1 MTRPPGNPSLEAQP
15 PKTSLPKTRV
25 LLLTSGTRGDVQP
38 FVALGRG
45 LLRAGY
51 AVRLCSHARFGGFV
65 ETHGL
70 EYAPVNDGLLE
81 LTTDG
86 RALTEGRGN
95 VLAAVRALQPTFAR
109 TLGDAAR
116 AAEGCNLI
124 VYHPKAMAG
133 PSLAEAHGVPG
144 VLSLPLPSLT
154 PTRAFALPLLG
165 ERDLGEVLNR
175 ASYAPLH
182 ASSAAYYGELR
193 RWRAAL
199 GLPRPARFAAPHR
212 DAAGRDVPT
221 LYPASP
227 SVVPPPT
234 DWPATTWMTGYWF
247 SEDDEKPDGAL
258 AAFVDA
264 GPPPVVIG
272 FSSMVG
278 RDAAGRTR
286 MVVDAVKEASVRAVL
301 VSGWGGLAESALQ
314 HVPEQIF
321 VTPVA
326 PFAWLFRRTAAVVRH
341 GGAGTTAEG
350 LRAGVP
356 ALVCPFFGDQPYW
369 GARVH
374 SLSVGPRPIP
384 QKRLSTPRL
393 AAAIAEMIRDE
404 GMRKRAQTLGA
415 AIRTERGV
423 ETAVAFLKRLKTP

>member
-1 MTRPPGNPSLEAQP
+1 MTQSSKNQPPGTP
-15 PKTSLPKTRV
+15 LPGTKV

-51 AVRLCSHARFGGFV
+51 AVRLCSHARFGGFI
-65 ETHGL
+65 ERHGL
-70 EYAPVNDGLLE
+70 EYAPMNDGLLE
-81 LTTDG
+81 LADTSRG
-86 RALTEGRGN
+86 RALIEGGGN

-116 AAEGCNLI
+116 AAEGCDLI

-165 ERDLGEVLNR
+165 ERDLGGALNR
-175 ASYAPLH
+175 ASYGLLR
-182 ASSAAYYGELR
+182 ASSAAYYGALKG
-193 RWRAAL
+193 WRASL

-212 DAAGRDVPT
+212 DAAGQDVPT
-221 LYPASP
+221 LYPVSP
-227 SVVPPPT
+227 QVVPLPS
-234 DWPATTWMTGYWF
+234 DWPAATRMTGYWF
-247 SEDDEKPDGAL
+247 LEDDGKPDVAL

-286 MVVDAVKEASVRAVL
+286 IVVDAVQRAGVRAVL
-301 VSGWGGLAESALQ
+301 VSGWGGVDDRSLGGVDPA
-314 HVPEQIF
+314 QIF
-321 VTPVA
+321 VTPAA
-326 PFAWLFRRTAAVVRH
+326 PFAWLFKRAAAVIHH

-374 SLSVGPRPIP
+374 SLGVGPRPIP
-384 QKRLSTPRL
+384 QKRLTATRL
-393 AAAIAEMIRDE
+393 AAAIAEMVGDE
-404 GMRKRAQTLGA
+404 GMRGRARHLGA
-415 AIRTERGV
+415 AIRAERGV
-423 ETAVAFLKRLKTP
+423 ETAVAFLECLKAP

>member
-1 MTRPPGNPSLEAQP
+1 M
-15 PKTSLPKTRV
+15 
-25 LLLTSGTRGDVQP
+25 LLLTSGTQGDVQP

-51 AVRLCSHARFGGFV
+51 AVRLCSHARFKPFI
-65 ETHGL
+65 EAHGL
-70 EYAPVNDGLLE
+70 EYAPMNDGLLE
-81 LTTDG
+81 LADTISG

-109 TLGDAAR
+109 TLEDAAR
-116 AAEGCNLI
+116 AAEGCDLI

-133 PSLAEAHGVPG
+133 PSLAEARGVPG

-165 ERDLGEVLNR
+165 ERNLGGTLNR
-175 ASYAPLH
+175 ASYGLLR
-182 ASSAAYYGELR
+182 ASSAAYYGALK
-193 RWRAAL
+193 RWRASL
-199 GLPRPARFAAPHR
+199 GLPRPARFAAPHW
-212 DAAGRDVPT
+212 DAAGQAVPT
-221 LYPASP
+221 LYPVSP
-227 SVVPPPT
+227 RVVFPPA
-234 DWPATTWMTGYWF
+234 DWPATTRMTGYWF
-247 SEDDEKPDGAL
+247 LDGDEEPSGAL

-278 RDAAGRTR
+278 QDAVGRTR
-286 MVVDAVKEASVRAVL
+286 MVVDAVKEAGVRAVL
-301 VSGWGGLAESALQ
+301 VSGWGGLAEDALP

-321 VTPVA
+321 VTPAA
-326 PFAWLFRRTAAVVRH
+326 PFAWLFGRAAAVVHH

-369 GARVH
+369 GSRVH
-374 SLSVGPRPIP
+374 SLGVGPRPIP
-384 QKRLSTPRL
+384 QKRLSAPRL
-393 AAAIAEMIRDE
+393 AAAITEMLGDE
-404 GMRKRAQTLGA
+404 GMRRRAQTLGA
-415 AIRTERGV
+415 AIRAEQGV
-423 ETAVAFLKRLKTP
+423 ETAVAFLERLKAPAQRTEG